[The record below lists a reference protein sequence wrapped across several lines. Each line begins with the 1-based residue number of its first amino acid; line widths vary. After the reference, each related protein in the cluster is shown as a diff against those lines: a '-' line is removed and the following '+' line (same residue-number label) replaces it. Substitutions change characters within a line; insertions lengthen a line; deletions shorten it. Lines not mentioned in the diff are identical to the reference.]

1 MLFHLENNSAMMDFV
16 DDRMDVIQQVT
27 YELPDNLSDIP

>member
-1 MLFHLENNSAMMDFV
+1 MLFHLENDLSMMDLV
-16 DDRMDVIQQVT
+16 GYRMAVIQQVT